1 METQLI
7 TRIEKKSTYSRRY
20 QIYVN
25 DELQFSVHEDVL
37 VKHRLYKGMPI
48 DPQQIQEI
56 LSSEEYGKVRQ
67 ATLRYLSYKPRTIWE
82 VKQYLAGKDFA
93 TEYTEQVIQD
103 FQDQGYLDDR
113 QYARS
118 WVEERRAHKGHGQ
131 IRLRQEML
139 KKGIAEKWID
149 EALSYTDN
157 DEERQQAMKIAERRY
172 LRIYQDSWPKVER
185 RLGQY
190 LLRQGYSAEI
200 VYPILTIF
208 RSRHEQ
214 EKRGD
219 F

>member
-1 METQLI
+1 MI

>member
-1 METQLI
+1 MDTQLI

-25 DELQFSVHEDVL
+25 DELLFSIHEDVL

-48 DPQQIQEI
+48 DSQQIQEI
-56 LSSEEYGKVRQ
+56 LSSEEVGKVRQ
-67 ATLRYLSYKPRTIWE
+67 TALRYLSYKPRTVRE
-82 VKQYLAGKDFA
+82 VEQYLQEKEFA
-93 TEYTEQVIQD
+93 TEYIEQVITD
-103 FQDQGYLDDR
+103 FQALGYLNDR
-113 QYARS
+113 QYALS
-118 WVEERRAHKGHGQ
+118 WVEERRTHKGHGK

-139 KKGIAEKWID
+139 KKGIAEKWIN
-149 EALSYTDN
+149 EALSYTDE
-157 DEERQQAMKIAERRY
+157 DEERQQAMKVAERRY
-172 LRIYQDSWPKVER
+172 LRIYRDPWSKVER

-190 LLRQGYSAEI
+190 LLRQGYSAEV
-200 VYPILTIF
+200 VYPILAIF